1 MRTETEIEF
10 AAVTPAQCAA
20 RKLSFYM
27 GAGDDALSGRNRDM
41 PRRALNL
48 ARKQEHKRHKRRL
61 YGFDD

>member
-1 MRTETEIEF
+1 MRAETEIEF
-10 AAVTPAQCAA
+10 AAITSAQCAA

-27 GAGDDALSGRNRDM
+27 GAGDNALSVRSRDI
-41 PRRALNL
+41 PKRALNL